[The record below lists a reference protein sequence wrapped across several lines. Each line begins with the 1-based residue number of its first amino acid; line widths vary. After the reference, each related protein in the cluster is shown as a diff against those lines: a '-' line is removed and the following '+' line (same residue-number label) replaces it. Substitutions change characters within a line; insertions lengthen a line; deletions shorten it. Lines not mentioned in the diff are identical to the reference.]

1 MGKIKKPQN
10 ISSSLKNSMS
20 RNTLKRIQNKLTM
33 MFGMDY
39 RSLAL
44 FRVTMALCV
53 IGDVIERSTDLRVM
67 YSEYGIMPRHLIISR
82 FSSNYFA
89 PIHLINTSVHFQ
101 AFLFAL
107 HIVFALCMMIGY
119 RTKLFSILTWFMT
132 ISLQAYVGVVGHG
145 GDVFF
150 RMMLF
155 LNIFIPTANH
165 FAVDTATFF
174 NDPPSRRPSLSN
186 NNIINNNN
194 IAVNLSDPD
203 PSLLSPLP
211 QQQIDQQQQL
221 HQQQIQNDQVQQL
234 QQQQQQPPLSPL
246 QIQQQQQQQQEGQS
260 LLHSNVDET
269 GIEINIINSEN
280 KDNQSIRDPDSY
292 RFLSFG
298 TFAILLQMGLMY
310 CTSYFH
316 KTGAE
321 WKNGEATFYAIT
333 LDYFATDFARFL
345 LHFRTPLRLL
355 TIAVA
360 KWELIGIF
368 FLISPIYSDWC
379 RLFGA
384 FGFIAMHAGFV
395 MCLRLGLFFFV
406 TAGAQMINIPTSAWE
421 VFFRWTDRKILKGQR
436 ATRVY
441 YNITSPFSQRIALA
455 LKTFFIIPGHAIFS
469 PLEQMINQEDSIN
482 VSPTSSSSS
491 ITTTTTTTTIS
502 NNATNNNNNN
512 VAYSLSGSSSNDH
525 SSSDDDDG
533 DDENDDLERSHGR
546 RRTLHQK
553 SNGNNGNH
561 NINML
566 HHNNHVGLFGKKHLV
581 GDDWLVTI
589 DGNGI
594 RRRNIYALNYI
605 FSKSILLLPIS
616 MACGYIPI
624 RVCNVFSNLC
634 QFIHSRSQQK
644 QIMSG
649 GKRTPYQKRRYPMGP
664 TPRIYSILNNI
675 WMLFICYFLFA
686 YNMNVFKFNFGY
698 DYSWNQFAY
707 VFRLDQ
713 GWNMFSPAPPKT
725 HWWHVIHGELDDGT
739 KVELFK
745 DEGMFKFE
753 INTVVNFEK
762 PDPFYKSYG
771 NHRWFKYYENGYNQ
785 GNSDALRLE
794 HGKYICREFN
804 TRHFG
809 DEMLYKF
816 SVYFVHE
823 FQNIDGT
830 VGDKAHSALWNHICY
845 NKEDP

>member
-1 MGKIKKPQN
+1 MGKIKKPQIN
-10 ISSSLKNSMS
+10 SSSFSMS
-20 RNTLKRIQNKLTM
+20 RDTWRKIQRKLTM
-33 MFGMDY
+33 MVGMDY

-53 IGDVIERSTDLRVM
+53 IGDVIERATDLRVM
-67 YSEYGIMPRHLIISR
+67 YSEYGIMPRHLIVSR
-82 FSSNYFA
+82 FSSNYFV
-89 PIHLINTSVHFQ
+89 PIHLVNTSVYFQ

-107 HIVFALCMMIGY
+107 HIVFALCMLVGY
-119 RTKLFSILTWFMT
+119 RTKLFSIITWFMT

-155 LNIFIPTANH
+155 LNIFIPTANY
-165 FAVDTATFF
+165 FAIDTATFF

-186 NNIINNNN
+186 QNQNNN
-194 IAVNLSDPD
+194 ITAINLSDPD
-203 PSLLSPLP
+203 PSLLSPP
-211 QQQIDQQQQL
+211 
-221 HQQQIQNDQVQQL
+221 
-234 QQQQQQPPLSPL
+234 QQQQQQSDQQQSLLQNDQLQQLQIQQQQPPPLSPL
-246 QIQQQQQQQQEGQS
+246 QIQQQQQQQQQQQEDGQP
-260 LLHSNVDET
+260 LLHSNGDET
-269 GIEINIINSEN
+269 GIEINIINSEQKN
-280 KDNQSIRDPDSY
+280 NQSMRDPDSY

-316 KTGAE
+316 KTGVE

-345 LHFRTPLRLL
+345 LNFRTPLRLL

-360 KWELIGIF
+360 KWELVGIM
-368 FLISPIYSDWC
+368 FLVSPIYTDWC

-406 TAGAQMINIPTSAWE
+406 TAGAQLINIPTPAWE
-421 VFFRWTDRKILKGQR
+421 LFFKWTDKKILKGQR

-441 YNITSPFSQRIALA
+441 YNTTSPISQKIALI
-455 LKTFFIIPGHAIFS
+455 LKTFFIIPGHAVFA
-469 PLEQMINQEDSIN
+469 PLEQMITQEESIN
-482 VSPTSSSSS
+482 VSPS
-491 ITTTTTTTTIS
+491 TT
-502 NNATNNNNNN
+502 A
-512 VAYSLSGSSSNDH
+512 AYSLSGSSSNDH
-525 SSSDDDDG
+525 SASENDDDG
-533 DDENDDLERSHGR
+533 DDENDELERSHGR
-546 RRTLHQK
+546 RRTSTTPHQK
-553 SNGNNGNH
+553 NGNH
-561 NINML
+561 SINMSL
-566 HHNNHVGLFGKKHLV
+566 HHHQQHQNHNQIFGKKDLV

-589 DGNGI
+589 DANGI
-594 RRRNIYALNYI
+594 RKRNIYALNYI
-605 FSKSILLLPIS
+605 CSKSILLLPIA
-616 MACGYIPI
+616 MACSYVPI
-624 RVCNVFSNLC
+624 KVCNIFSNLC

-649 GKRTPYQKRRYPMGP
+649 GKRTPYQKRKYPTP
-664 TPRIYSILNNI
+664 TTPRIYGIINNI

-686 YNMNVFKFNFGY
+686 YNMNVFKLDFGY

-707 VFRLDQ
+707 ILRLDQ

-725 HWWHVIHGELDDGT
+725 HWWHVMHGELDDGT

-794 HGKYICREFN
+794 HGKYVCREFN
-804 TRHFG
+804 SRHSG

-823 FQNIDGT
+823 FQNLDGT
-830 VGDKAHSALWNHICY
+830 VGEKSHSSLWNHICY
-845 NKEDP
+845 NKEEQ